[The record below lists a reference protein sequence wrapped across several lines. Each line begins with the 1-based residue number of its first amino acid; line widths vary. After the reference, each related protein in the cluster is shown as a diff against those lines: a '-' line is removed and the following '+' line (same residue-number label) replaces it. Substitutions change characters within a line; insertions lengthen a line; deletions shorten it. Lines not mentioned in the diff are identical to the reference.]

1 MLSQISLILL
11 WYAPAAAF
19 ALITPITLMYFQL
32 SSYQF
37 RGFLAAVKRQRRR
50 VWIPGIVLSAVSF
63 LICFLA
69 DLLYRQGGAWQTL
82 APLAGA
88 VIIVFSGRIIGKK
101 VYLSREGKSKLHFT
115 ARIKRFYAALA
126 VLLLIV
132 FYAVRKRAPLLGLNA
147 VMIFPVPLWMFAA
160 AALVW
165 PVERLVYELYF
176 QDAKRILKE
185 RDDVLVIGVTGSY
198 GKTSVK
204 FFIKTL
210 LDQKY
215 NVLCSR
221 GSQNT
226 PMGIAKCIRNDLMP
240 SHNIFIAEL
249 GARHRGDIKEL
260 CRLLSPEIG
269 VLTSVG
275 PQHLET
281 FGSLEAIKQTK
292 YDLIRALPKDG
303 FAVFGEDHAI
313 VHNLYKQTSIEKAIA
328 GTDGE
333 DVWAEDLQETG
344 HDTTFTLCTK
354 QGKRIPVTMHVRGA
368 HFANNAL
375 MAAAVAMR
383 LGLSDRQIMH
393 GMELIYPIRHRF
405 KVETG
410 EDGVN
415 RINNGYNANPVSSA
429 QTLAELKK
437 PQYSGRRIVITP
449 GFVELG
455 FEEERYNREL
465 GANIAAVADIV
476 LLVGKKRTAP
486 IAEGLINA
494 GFNKEAIHSFVSLKE
509 ANAYYE
515 TIKARGDYV
524 LYENDLPDHYSE
536 V

>member
-1 MLSQISLILL
+1 MSQISLILL

-19 ALITPITLMYFQL
+19 ALITPITVMYFQL

-50 VWIPGIVLSAVSF
+50 VWLPGIILSAVSF
-63 LICFLA
+63 LICFLS
-69 DLLYRQGGAWQTL
+69 DLLYRQGGAWQVL
-82 APLAGA
+82 APLLGA
-88 VIIVFSGRIIGKK
+88 AIIVLTGRIIGKK
-101 VYLSREGKSKLHFT
+101 VYLSREGKSKLNFT

-126 VLLLIV
+126 VLLFAV
-132 FYAVRKRAPLLGLNA
+132 FYLVRKYAPLLGLNA
-147 VMIFPVPLWMFAA
+147 IIVFPVPVWIFAA
-160 AALVW
+160 AIIVW

-185 RDDVLVIGVTGSY
+185 REDVLVIGVTGSY

-226 PMGIAKCIRNDLMP
+226 PMGIATCIRNDLMP
-240 SHNIFIAEL
+240 SHNVFVAEL

-260 CRLLSPEIG
+260 CRLLNPKIG

-281 FGSLEAIKQTK
+281 FGSLETIKQTK

-303 FAVFGEDHAI
+303 FAVFGEDHAL
-313 VHNLYKQTSIEKAIA
+313 VHNLYQQTKIDKVIA
-328 GTDGE
+328 GSDGE
-333 DVWAEDLQETG
+333 DIWAEDLEEIG
-344 HDTTFTLCTK
+344 RDTVFTLCTK
-354 QGKRIPVTMHVRGA
+354 QGKRIPVTMHLRGA

-375 MAAAVAMR
+375 MAAAVAIH
-383 LGLSDRQIMH
+383 LGLSDRQIMN
-393 GMELIYPIRHRF
+393 GMELLYPIRHRF

-410 EDGVN
+410 ADGVN

-437 PQYSGRRIVITP
+437 KQYDGRHIIITP

-465 GANIAAVADIV
+465 GANMASAADIV
-476 LLVGKKRTAP
+476 LLVGKKRTIP

-494 GFNKEAIHSFVSLKE
+494 GFNEEAIHSFSSLKE
-509 ANAYYE
+509 ANDYYE

>member
-1 MLSQISLILL
+1 MLSQIALILL
-11 WYAPAAAF
+11 WYAPAV
-19 ALITPITLMYFQL
+19 ALMLTTPITLMYFQL

-37 RGFLAAVKRQRRR
+37 RGFLSAVKRQRRR
-50 VWIPGIVLSAVSF
+50 VWLPGVALS
-63 LICFLA
+63 LISLVVCFLS
-69 DLLYRQGGAWQTL
+69 DLLFRLGGAWKVL
-82 APLAGA
+82 APLIGA
-88 VIIVFSGRIIGKK
+88 LIIVFSGKFIGKK
-101 VYLSREGKSKLHFT
+101 TYLSREGKSSLNFT
-115 ARIKRFYAALA
+115 TRIKRFYAALFI
-126 VLLLIV
+126 LLFVV
-132 FYAVRKRAPLLGLNA
+132 FYIVRKNAPMLGINA
-147 VMIFPVPLWMFAA
+147 LMVLPLPIWVFLAA
-160 AALVW
+160 ILVW

-226 PMGIAKCIRNDLMP
+226 PMGIATCIRNDLMP
-240 SHNIFIAEL
+240 SHNVFVAEL

-260 CRLLSPEIG
+260 CRLLNPKIG

-281 FGSLEAIKQTK
+281 FGSLEAVKQTK

-303 FAVFGEDHAI
+303 FAVFGEDHAL
-313 VHNLYKQTSIEKAIA
+313 VHTLYEQTRINKAIA
-328 GTDGE
+328 GDNGE
-333 DVWAEDLQETG
+333 DIWAEDLQETG
-344 HDTTFTLCTK
+344 RDTQFTLCTK
-354 QGKRIPVTMHVRGA
+354 QGKRIPVRMHLRGA
-368 HFANNAL
+368 HFSGNAL
-375 MAAAVAMR
+375 IAAAVA
-383 LGLSDRQIMH
+383 LHLNLSDRQIMH
-393 GMELIYPIRHRF
+393 GMELLYPIRHRF

-410 EDGVN
+410 ADGVH
-415 RINNGYNANPVSSA
+415 RINNGYNANPVSSE

-437 PQYSGRRIVITP
+437 PQYNGRRIVVTP

-465 GANIAAVADIV
+465 GANIAATADIV
-476 LLVGKKRTAP
+476 LLVGKKRTLP

-494 GFNKEAIHSFVSLKE
+494 GFNAEAIHSFDSLKE

-515 TIKARGDYV
+515 TIKAAGDYV